1 MNISIG
7 TEVSVKKAFTQEEVN
22 SYTRTSGDSNPIH
35 YDPEYAKKTPFNKPI
50 VPGLQV
56 ASLFGGLLGS
66 KLPGKGTI
74 HIGQTLQFLKPVYM
88 NEEVEATI
96 KIISIRSDKP
106 VITFQVTCSKEN
118 GEIAIT
124 GEAVVIYKREYF
136 K

>member
-1 MNISIG
+1 MDIFLGNKASF
-7 TEVSVKKAFTQEEVN
+7 KKTFTQEEVS
-22 SYTRTSGDSNPIH
+22 SYTKTSGDSNPIH
-35 YDPEYAKKTPFNKPI
+35 FDLEYAKMTPFNKPI

-74 HIGQTLQFLKPVYM
+74 HLGQTLQFSKPVYI

-96 KIISIRSDKP
+96 KVVSMRSDKP
-106 VITFQVTCSKEN
+106 VITFDVTCVKDN

-124 GEAVVIYKREYF
+124 GEAVVIYKGEYF